1 MLRSQLRSTL
11 LRWVLAAE
19 RRVIPNEKLGNLLIL
34 YGCDAA
40 TRTALAKNVRLALAL
55 IKLKAPGLYR
65 RVQTELASVSFIA
78 LGPRVALGRFTPAT
92 RDCFINATPLI
103 AKPDWAVIEIA
114 FVLVHETAHA
124 WLHRHGVRMT
134 TLERRQRVERVCN
147 RAEACLAAR
156 IPELRFLGD
165 IVARRRSDIQ
175 SDYSGTAHRG
185 RQRSYYWAL
194 VRGMFG
200 G

>member
-1 MLRSQLRSTL
+1 MPSSRLRNVL
-11 LRWVLAAE
+11 LGWVLAME
-19 RRVIPNEKLGNLLIL
+19 RRLIPNEKLGNLLIL
-34 YGCDAA
+34 YGCEPA
-40 TRTALAKNVRLALAL
+40 TRAELSKKVLVALLL
-55 IKLKAPGLYR
+55 LKSNAPGWYR

-103 AKPDWAVIEIA
+103 AKPDWAVVEIA

-124 WLHRHGVRMT
+124 WLHRHGVRT
-134 TLERRQRVERVCN
+134 TPLEKRQRVERICN

-156 IPELRFLGD
+156 IPELPFLSEM
-165 IVARRRSDIQ
+165 VARRASEIQ
-175 SDYSGTAHRG
+175 STYSRTAHRG